1 MDTLLSTLN
10 PAQAEAAQHI
20 DGALLI
26 LAGAGSGKTKTI
38 TTRLAYLIKVVGIA
52 PQSTLTL
59 TFTNKAAN
67 EMRLRALQILGES
80 CPPLHPPLLCTFHR
94 FGLLFLREHIH
105 HLGRKHD
112 FILLDGDDQKRIV
125 KKLDFSYA
133 HFSPAQ
139 ILGYISSCKN
149 KLITPSQAQ
158 KQAKNQNY
166 QDLSKAYQ
174 DYQAFL
180 EKNNMLDF
188 DDLLL
193 KSYEIL
199 ASNAEIATM
208 MSERYLYIMVDEY
221 QDTNFLQVSLLQ
233 KLCTTHNNLCVV
245 GDDDQSIY
253 SWRGADITHILH
265 FAQIFDAKTITLAQN
280 YRSKEPILRAAN
292 ALIAHNTSRLGKD
305 LVNTRGDG
313 DEIVLL
319 SHSDETQEA
328 NTIAS
333 KIAALLQ
340 NSIAPTQIAI
350 LFRLNALSRS
360 IEEGL
365 NRAKIPYKLI
375 GATRF
380 YERAEIKDVLA
391 YFRVVLNLNDDFSL
405 SRIINI
411 PKRSL
416 GKVAQEKIF
425 STASA
430 HSLSVYEAYKQGVLD
445 SILSPAQNKQLRT
458 LFDSLEIL
466 QVKLQ
471 ESALG
476 FLDAFDESFALRV
489 ETSFDDIDRRAN
501 IEEFYGYFRDFFMQN
516 PHCGLDDLLYEL
528 SLSSSTDVEV
538 GESISCMSV
547 HSSKGLEFEYVFIIG
562 CEEGFFPLLREE
574 GDLQEERRLAYVAF
588 TRAREKLFVS
598 HAHSRFYKGKR
609 ETLAR
614 SRFIKEAKLLPEDTN
629 AHSDNEPSINS
640 QGLESSQDFSKGC
653 AIKHKIFGL
662 GIVQEVRK
670 VGEQVYLRINFG
682 GNVRLL
688 LADFVQR
695 VWCEV
700 SSCNHSTHA
709 RSCSARVITQTI
721 YHPSLHYYV

>member
-1 MDTLLSTLN
+1 MDALLSTLN
-10 PAQAEAAQHI
+10 PAQAEAAKHI

-38 TTRLAYLIKVVGIA
+38 TTRLAYLIKVVGIP

-59 TFTNKAAN
+59 TFTNKAAS
-67 EMRLRALQILGES
+67 EMRLRALQILGEG

-112 FILLDGDDQKRIV
+112 FTLLDGDDQKRIV
-125 KKLDFSYA
+125 KKLDSSYA

-139 ILGYISSCKN
+139 ILGYISACKN
-149 KLITPSQAQ
+149 KLITPSQAHQ
-158 KQAKNQNY
+158 QAKSQNY

-208 MSERYLYIMVDEY
+208 MSERYQYIMVDEY

-253 SWRGADITHILH
+253 SWRGADISHILH
-265 FAQIFDAKTITLAQN
+265 FAKTFDAKTITLAQN

-305 LVNTRGDG
+305 LVSTRGDG

-340 NSIAPTQIAI
+340 SGIAPTQIAI

-405 SRIINI
+405 SRIINV

-430 HSLSVYEAYKQGVLD
+430 QSLSVYEAYKQGALD
-445 SILSPAQNKQLRT
+445 STLSPAQSKQLRA

-466 QVKLQ
+466 QAKLQ
-471 ESALG
+471 ESPLG

-516 PHCGLDDLLYEL
+516 PHYGLDDLLYEL

-547 HSSKGLEFEYVFIIG
+547 HSSKGLEFDYVFIIG

-574 GDLQEERRLAYVAF
+574 GDLQEERRLGYVAF
-588 TRAREKLFVS
+588 TRARERLFVS

-609 ETLAR
+609 ETLAP
-614 SRFIKEAKLLPEDTN
+614 SRFLKEAKLTPEADIY
-629 AHSDNEPSINS
+629 SKPSIS
-640 QGLESSQDFSKGC
+640 QEGLESSQDFSKGC

-662 GIVQEVRK
+662 GVVQEVRK
-670 VGEQVYLRINFG
+670 QGGQVYLRINFG

-695 VWCEV
+695 V
-700 SSCNHSTHA
+700 
-709 RSCSARVITQTI
+709 
-721 YHPSLHYYV
+721 

>member
-1 MDTLLSTLN
+1 MQQLLSQLN
-10 PAQAEAAQHI
+10 PAQAKAASHI

-38 TTRLAYLIKVVGIA
+38 TTRLAYLIKVVGIP

-59 TFTNKAAN
+59 TFTNKAAS
-67 EMRLRALQILGES
+67 EMRLRALQLLGEQIS
-80 CPPLHPPLLCTFHR
+80 HPPLLCTFHR

-105 HLGRKHD
+105 QLGRKHD
-112 FILLDGDDQKRIV
+112 FTLLDSDDQKRIV
-125 KKLDFSYA
+125 KKLDSSYA

-139 ILGYISSCKN
+139 ILGYISACKN

-158 KQAKNQNY
+158 QQAKSPNY
-166 QDLSKAYQ
+166 RDLSKAYQ
-174 DYQAFL
+174 SYQTFL
-180 EKNNMLDF
+180 EDNNMLDF

-208 MSERYLYIMVDEY
+208 MSERYQYIMVDEY

-253 SWRGADITHILH
+253 SWRGADISHILS
-265 FAQIFDAKTITLAQN
+265 FAKTFNAQTITLAQN

-305 LVNTRGDG
+305 LVSTRGDG

-340 NSIAPTQIAI
+340 SGIAPMQIAI

-391 YFRVVLNLNDDFSL
+391 YFRVVLNLSDNFSL
-405 SRIINI
+405 SRIINV

-416 GKVAQEKIF
+416 GKIAQEKIF
-425 STASA
+425 ATANA
-430 HSLSVYEAYKQGVLD
+430 KGLSVYEAYKQGLLE
-445 SILSPAQNKQLRT
+445 STLSLTQSKQLRT
-458 LFDSLEIL
+458 LFDTLELL
-466 QVKLQ
+466 QAKLQ

-489 ETSFDDIDRRAN
+489 ERSLDDIDRRAN

-516 PHCGLDDLLYEL
+516 PHYSLEDLLYEL
-528 SLSSSTDVEV
+528 SLSSSSDVEV
-538 GESISCMSV
+538 GESVSCMSV
-547 HSSKGLEFEYVFIIG
+547 HSSKGLEFDYVFIVG

-574 GDLQEERRLAYVAF
+574 GDLQEERRLGYVAF
-588 TRAREKLFVS
+588 TRARERLFVS

-609 ETLAR
+609 ETLAP
-614 SRFIKEAKLLPEDTN
+614 SRFLKEARIYDASPESTLGSSVDSGDEIAIDTPSGSTKL
-629 AHSDNEPSINS
+629 AR
-640 QGLESSQDFSKGC
+640 G
-653 AIKHKIFGL
+653 AAVKHKIFGF
-662 GIVQEVRK
+662 GVVQEVQKTGTYTR
-670 VGEQVYLRINFG
+670 VRVNFG
-682 GNVRLL
+682 GNERVL
-688 LADFVQR
+688 LAEFVEL
-695 VWCEV
+695 V
-700 SSCNHSTHA
+700 
-709 RSCSARVITQTI
+709 
-721 YHPSLHYYV
+721 

>member
-405 SRIINI
+405 SRIINV

-695 VWCEV
+695 V
-700 SSCNHSTHA
+700 
-709 RSCSARVITQTI
+709 
-721 YHPSLHYYV
+721 

>member
-1 MDTLLSTLN
+1 MDTLLSQLN
-10 PAQAEAAQHI
+10 QAQAEAAQHI

-38 TTRLAYLIKVVGIA
+38 TTRLAYLIKVVGIP
-52 PQSTLTL
+52 PQCTLTL

-67 EMRLRALQILGES
+67 EMRTRALQLLGAEI
-80 CPPLHPPLLCTFHR
+80 PHPPLLCTFHR

-112 FILLDGDDQKRIV
+112 FILLDSDDQKRVI
-125 KKLDFSYA
+125 KKLDSSFAY
-133 HFSPAQ
+133 FSPAQ

-149 KLITPSQAQ
+149 KLIPPDQAR
-158 KQAKNQNY
+158 KQAKSEHFL
-166 QDLSKAYQ
+166 DLSKAYQ
-174 DYQAFL
+174 AYQAFL
-180 EKNNMLDF
+180 EDNNMLDF

-199 ASNAEIATM
+199 ASNTEIATM
-208 MSERYLYIMVDEY
+208 MSERYQYIMVDEY

-233 KLCTTHNNLCVV
+233 KLCTTHSNLCVV

-253 SWRGADITHILH
+253 SWRGADISHILH
-265 FAQIFDAKTITLAQN
+265 FAQTFGAKTITLAQN

-292 ALIAHNTSRLGKD
+292 ALIAHNTSRLGKE
-305 LVNTRGDG
+305 LHSTRGQG

-319 SHSDETQEA
+319 SNDDEVAEA

-333 KIAALLQ
+333 HITTLLAQ
-340 NSIAPTQIAI
+340 GIAPTQIAI

-391 YFRVVLNLNDDFSL
+391 YFRVVLNFNDDFSL
-405 SRIINI
+405 SRIINV

-416 GKVAQEKIF
+416 GKIAQEKIF
-425 STASA
+425 STAQS
-430 HSLSVYEAYKQGVLD
+430 HKLSVYKAYKQRLLE
-445 SILSPAQNKQLRT
+445 STLSHTQNKQLRA
-458 LFDSLEIL
+458 LFDTIELL
-466 QVKLQ
+466 QAKLQ

-476 FLDAFDESFALRV
+476 FLDAFDESFALRLQ
-489 ETSFDDIDRRAN
+489 TSADDIDRRAN

-516 PHCGLDDLLYEL
+516 PHQGLDDLLYEL
-528 SLSSSTDVEV
+528 SLSSSSDVEV
-538 GESISCMSV
+538 GESVSCMSV
-547 HSSKGLEFEYVFIIG
+547 HSSKGLEFDYVFIIG

-574 GDLQEERRLAYVAF
+574 GDLQEERRLGYVAI

-609 ETLAR
+609 ESLAP
-614 SRFIKEAKLLPEDTN
+614 SRFIKEARIHFCEDSF
-629 AHSDNEPSINS
+629 AKVDSRDD
-640 QGLESSQDFSKGC
+640 SSGVDSRGAKVDSSGGFSKGC
-653 AIKHKIFGL
+653 AVSHKIFGL
-662 GIVQEVRK
+662 GVVQEVRRQ
-670 VGEQVYLRINFG
+670 GGQEYLRINFG
-682 GNVRLL
+682 GNIRLI

-695 VWCEV
+695 V
-700 SSCNHSTHA
+700 
-709 RSCSARVITQTI
+709 
-721 YHPSLHYYV
+721 

>member
-1 MDTLLSTLN
+1 MQQLLSQLN
-10 PAQAEAAQHI
+10 PAQAKAASHI

-38 TTRLAYLIKVVGIA
+38 TTRLAYLIKVVGIP

-59 TFTNKAAN
+59 TFTNKAAS
-67 EMRLRALQILGES
+67 EMRLRALQILGEG

-112 FILLDGDDQKRIV
+112 FTLLDSDDQKRIV
-125 KKLDFSYA
+125 KKLDSSYA

-139 ILGYISSCKN
+139 ILGYISACKN

-158 KQAKNQNY
+158 QQAKSPNY
-166 QDLSKAYQ
+166 RDLSKAYQ
-174 DYQAFL
+174 SYQTFL
-180 EKNNMLDF
+180 EDNNMLDF

-208 MSERYLYIMVDEY
+208 MSERYQYIMVDEY

-253 SWRGADITHILH
+253 SWRGADISHILS
-265 FAQIFDAKTITLAQN
+265 FAKTFNAQTITLAQN

-292 ALIAHNTSRLGKD
+292 ALIAHNTSRLGKELD
-305 LVNTRGDG
+305 STRGDG
-313 DEIVLL
+313 EEIMLL
-319 SHSDETQEA
+319 SSADEVAEA

-333 KIAALLQ
+333 HITTLLTQ
-340 NSIAPTQIAI
+340 GIAPTQIAI

-405 SRIINI
+405 SRIINV

-430 HSLSVYEAYKQGVLD
+430 QSLSVYEAYKQGLLE
-445 SILSPAQNKQLRT
+445 STLSHTQSKQLRT
-458 LFDSLEIL
+458 LFDTLELL
-466 QVKLQ
+466 QAKLQ

-489 ETSFDDIDRRAN
+489 ERSLDDIDRRAN

-516 PHCGLDDLLYEL
+516 PHYSLEDLLYEL
-528 SLSSSTDVEV
+528 SLSSSSDVEV
-538 GESISCMSV
+538 GESVSCMSV
-547 HSSKGLEFEYVFIIG
+547 HSSKGLEFDYVFIVG

-574 GDLQEERRLAYVAF
+574 GDLQEERRLGYVAF
-588 TRAREKLFVS
+588 TRARERLFVS

-609 ETLAR
+609 ETLAP
-614 SRFIKEAKLLPEDTN
+614 SRFLKEAKLTPEADIY
-629 AHSDNEPSINS
+629 SKPSIS
-640 QGLESSQDFSKGC
+640 QEGLESSQDFSKGC

-662 GIVQEVRK
+662 GVVQEVRK
-670 VGEQVYLRINFG
+670 QGGQVYLRINFG
-682 GNVRLL
+682 GNVRLI
-688 LADFVQR
+688 LAEFVQR
-695 VWCEV
+695 V
-700 SSCNHSTHA
+700 
-709 RSCSARVITQTI
+709 
-721 YHPSLHYYV
+721 